1 MSRELENYRLDA
13 WDEKPGHTPLKMFD
27 DHLPDCQSSLEVRTE
42 EFEKTLFTLSR
53 GSGLMEND
61 IEYLA
66 DIYEIP
72 LPYEELGE

>member
-1 MSRELENYRLDA
+1 MGREPENYRLDA
-13 WDEKPGHTPLKMFD
+13 WDEKPGHAPLRVFD
-27 DHLPDCQSSLEVRTE
+27 DHLPDCQNSLEVRTE

-66 DIYEIP
+66 NLQGIAV
-72 LPYEELGE
+72 PYEELGE